1 MSDYVNAVVAEN
13 ASYFGSGKELYGV
26 TKIAGDLVSSMYLTR
41 TGFGV
46 LADGTPYIGDVSY
59 SGIVQSKNGDVYVSG
74 LNGTRTSDSVML
86 YNQYY
91 GKSTGTDNS
100 GIEYVVKDNKI
111 VK

>member
-1 MSDYVNAVVAEN
+1 
-13 ASYFGSGKELYGV
+13 
-26 TKIAGDLVSSMYLTR
+26 MYLTR

-111 VK
+111 VKINSGNSF

>member
-1 MSDYVNAVVAEN
+1 MLLILVLVRNYN
-13 ASYFGSGKELYGV
+13 GV

-86 YNQYY
+86 YNQYMENPQVQIIVVL
-91 GKSTGTDNS
+91 K
-100 GIEYVVKDNKI
+100 YVVKDNKI
-111 VK
+111 VKINSGNSF